1 MFWSY
6 FASIKY
12 VNAKVFY
19 LIYALL
25 FKLSGQLVL
34 CMACVAFAAYQSL
47 YPIMLLVPA
56 ALYFAQVIL
65 LYLCEII
72 WFYLFRL
79 LMCFFPMTLM
89 DFCANR
95 SVESFSDINVSST

>member
-56 ALYFAQVIL
+56 ALYFAQVNCYIYVKL
-65 LYLCEII
+65 FGSTYSDYLCV
-72 WFYLFRL
+72 
-79 LMCFFPMTLM
+79 FFQ
-89 DFCANR
+89 
-95 SVESFSDINVSST
+95 